1 MDTPVKN
8 PKLPYWFCSPATCS
22 VLSLCYECLTAWA
35 FLLLSSYSLLY
46 IYISSNLGTFSQF
59 SNSFAILPISL
70 RVFCLHVHFFILS
83 ANSFCCSSSFCI
95 NTPIFTSSLSSFSIR
110 KKKSSYK
117 GFQELSSRQETFA
130 ENVTWW
136 EKSSKH
142 FFFLKFFSHLC
153 YSPFRWRKCM

>member
-59 SNSFAILPISL
+59 RNSFAILPISL

-83 ANSFCCSSSFCI
+83 ANSFCCSPSFCI
-95 NTPIFTSSLSSFSIR
+95 NTPIFTFSLSSFSIR
-110 KKKSSYK
+110 KKKNPAIK
-117 GFQELSSRQETFA
+117 VF
-130 ENVTWW
+130 
-136 EKSSKH
+136 KSCLAGRKLLQRMWRGERRAVNTS
-142 FFFLKFFSHLC
+142 FF
-153 YSPFRWRKCM
+153 